1 MGRELLTMS
10 SRVWIIVGLGNPG
23 PRYSKTRHNVGFRV
37 IDRLAKDYRIALE
50 EKDIAIS
57 GKGTI
62 EGQGV
67 VLLKPLTFMNRS
79 GLAVRKALRKANI
92 LPGQAPGNLIV
103 IHDDLDIE
111 TGEIKI
117 RKTGSSGGHKGI
129 ESIIQEIG
137 TRDFFRVKLG
147 IGRDRNIPTD
157 QYVLGT
163 FRESEKNTIN
173 DAIINAAGAVLAV
186 VNEGVERAMNKFNR
200 TAKKSEPPKEN
211 A

>member
-1 MGRELLTMS
+1 MS
-10 SRVWIIVGLGNPG
+10 SRVWVIVGLGNPG
-23 PRYSKTRHNVGFRV
+23 AGYAKTRHNVGFRV
-37 IDRLAKDYRIALE
+37 IDRLAKDYRIVLE

-57 GKGTI
+57 GKGLI

-79 GLAVRKALRKANI
+79 GLAVRKSLRKINI

-103 IHDDLDIE
+103 IHDDLDLE
-111 TGEIKI
+111 TGAIKI
-117 RKTGSSGGHKGI
+117 RKGGSSGGHKGV
-129 ESIIQEIG
+129 ESIIRETG
-137 TRDFFRVKLG
+137 TGDFFRVKLG

-157 QYVLGT
+157 EYVLGT

-173 DAIINAAGAVLAV
+173 DAIINAAAAVLAIMS
-186 VNEGVERAMNKFNR
+186 EGVERAMSKFNR

-211 A
+211 V